1 MSPRHILLALF
12 LGLLLSAHGQQPS
25 SHARPD
31 PFLPDSITKKID
43 SIFGSQRGAFA
54 LAFKDLTT
62 GKQLLIR
69 EHEPFHAAS
78 TMKVP
83 VMIELYHQASLG
95 HLKLSDSLVL
105 KNEFTSIADSSL
117 FHLDS
122 ADDSEQE
129 LYKHIG
135 EKRTIHELVYQMI
148 TVSSNF
154 ATNLLI
160 DKVSALNITATL
172 QELGAA
178 DIHVLRGV
186 EDNAAYQRGMNN
198 TVTAYGLLILFEKM
212 ASHTL
217 ISPAAS
223 KSMIRVLLD
232 QHYNEII
239 PARLPAGTQVAH
251 KTGWIKGINH
261 DAGIVFL
268 PGNQTYVL
276 VLLSKDTEDD
286 KASIAAM
293 AAVSEI
299 LYKYV
304 TSRL

>member
-1 MSPRHILLALF
+1 VT
-12 LGLLLSAHGQQPS
+12 S
-25 SHARPD
+25 SHARPALATPRPD
-31 PFLPDSITKKID
+31 SFLPDSIGKKID
-43 SIFGSQRGAFA
+43 RIFQSQKGYFA

-62 GKQLLIR
+62 GKELFIH
-69 EHEPFHAAS
+69 EHESFHAAS

-83 VMIELYHQASLG
+83 VLIEIYHQAALG
-95 HLKLSDSLVL
+95 RLALSDSLVL

-135 EKRTIHELVYQMI
+135 EKRTIHELAYQMI

-160 DKVSALNITATL
+160 DKVTPQNIASTL
-172 QELGAA
+172 QELGAT

-198 TVTAYGLLILFEKM
+198 TVTAYGLLTIFEKM
-212 ASHTL
+212 ADRTL

-223 KSMIRVLLD
+223 AAMIRILLD

-239 PARLPAGTQVAH
+239 PARLPAGVQVAH

-268 PGNQTYVL
+268 PDDRKYVL

-293 AAVSEI
+293 ASVSEI
-299 LYKYV
+299 LYQYV
-304 TSRL
+304 TSSR